1 MTKIILKNNKEYEV
15 PVGGIS
21 TKNKDLIVKIHTD
34 ETLEDVRA
42 VFEDPENIAEIRS
55 VTEGGGVLMK
65 YEGYTALD
73 TKSEV
78 DEEYILTYP
87 EYDDTGAKTKEAT
100 TGRVI
105 TLKLNNPKDTQEE
118 GTGTSEFDE
127 IWKEAQLNG

>member
-21 TKNKDLIVKIHTD
+21 TKNNDLIVKLHTD
-34 ETLEDVRA
+34 EALEDVRA
-42 VFEDPENIAEIRS
+42 IFENPENVSEIRS

-73 TKSEV
+73 SKSEV
-78 DEEYILTYP
+78 DEAYILTYP
-87 EYDDTGAKTKEAT
+87 EYDNTGMETKEAS

-105 TLKLNNPKDTQEE
+105 TLKLSNPEETSEE
-118 GTGTSEFDE
+118 GTDTSEFDE
-127 IWKEAQLNG
+127 VWKEAQLNG

>member
-42 VFEDPENIAEIRS
+42 VFEVSENVSEIRS

-65 YEGYTALD
+65 YEGYTILD
-73 TKSEV
+73 AKSEV
-78 DEEYILTYP
+78 DEAYILTYP
-87 EYDDTGAKTKEAT
+87 EYDNTGMETKGAS

-105 TLKLNNPKDTQEE
+105 SLKLRNPDDTTEE
-118 GTGTSEFDE
+118 GNDASEFDE
-127 IWKEAQLNG
+127 IWKEVQLNG

>member
-21 TKNKDLIVKIHTD
+21 TKNKDLIVKIRTD
-34 ETLEDVRA
+34 EALEDVRA
-42 VFEDPENIAEIRS
+42 VFEDSENVAEIRS

-73 TKSEV
+73 SKSEV
-78 DEEYILTYP
+78 DEAYILTYP
-87 EYDDTGAKTKEAT
+87 EYDDTGAKTKDVT
-100 TGRVI
+100 TERVI
-105 TLKLNNPKDTQEE
+105 TLKLKNPEDAQEG
-118 GTGTSEFDE
+118 GTITSEFDE

>member
-21 TKNKDLIVKIHTD
+21 TKNKDLIVKIHTE
-34 ETLEDVRA
+34 ETLEAVRA
-42 VFEDPENIAEIRS
+42 TFENPENVSEIRS

-65 YEGYTALD
+65 YEGYTTLD

-78 DEEYILTYP
+78 DEAYILTYP
-87 EYDDTGAKTKEAT
+87 EYDNTGAETKAAT

-105 TLKLNNPKDTQEE
+105 TLRLRNSDDDTDE
-118 GTGTSEFDE
+118 GIGTSELDK
-127 IWKEAQLNG
+127 IWKEVQLNG

>member
-21 TKNKDLIVKIHTD
+21 TKNKDLIVKIRTD
-34 ETLEDVRA
+34 EALEDVRV
-42 VFEDPENIAEIRS
+42 VFEDPENVAEIRS

-78 DEEYILTYP
+78 DEAYTLTYP
-87 EYDDTGAKTKEAT
+87 EYDNTGAITKDAT
-100 TGRVI
+100 IGRVI
-105 TLKLNNPKDTQEE
+105 TLKLRNPEDAQEE
-118 GTGTSEFDE
+118 GSATPEFDE